1 LKIIL
6 APEHPGHFFVDE
18 FAYVMQLQ
26 FDNFAAQ
33 MESSSFAQNKNRLK
47 MRYLLVLL
55 LCSLFVSCER
65 NIDFDL
71 KESAPTLVVEGEI
84 ESGLPPRIVLTKSLD
99 YFSQINPQ
107 LLAGSFVH
115 NAEVLLSDGVQT
127 ERLVEYSI
135 PLGLGYSIYF
145 YSVDTSSP
153 ANIMLGEFNKEYTLT
168 ILAEGKSYTA
178 TTRIPALTNI
188 PDSVFFRPA
197 PQNPDTNKRVMFL
210 TISDPPGL
218 GNCGRYFTKKN
229 SEPFYPGDNSVYND
243 DVVDGTTYTVQVEP
257 GINRNDPPEFE
268 ENFFKKSDTVTLK
281 LTNIDRATYNF
292 WNTWEFAQQSIG
304 NPFSQPN
311 KVLGNISNGA
321 LGAFCG
327 YASWYKTIVV
337 E

>member
-1 LKIIL
+1 LKS
-6 APEHPGHFFVDE
+6 H
-18 FAYVMQLQ
+18 
-26 FDNFAAQ
+26 
-33 MESSSFAQNKNRLK
+33 SFAQNKYSPK
-47 MRYLLVLL
+47 MRHLLVLL
-55 LCSLFVSCER
+55 LAGLFVSCEKD
-65 NIDFDL
+65 IDFDL
-71 KESAPTLVVEGEI
+71 KESAPTLVVDGEI
-84 ESGLPPRIVLTKSLD
+84 ENGLPPVITLTKSLD

-127 ERLVEYSI
+127 KRLVEYSI

-145 YSVDTSSP
+145 YTVDTSSP
-153 ANIMLGEFNKEYTLT
+153 ANIMLGEFNKTYTLT
-168 ILAEGKSYTA
+168 IVADGKTYNA
-178 TTRIPALTNI
+178 TTHIPALTKV
-188 PDSVFFRPA
+188 PDSLFFKPA
-197 PQNPDTNKRVMFL
+197 PQNPDTNKRIMFL
-210 TISDPPGL
+210 TVSDPPGL

-229 SEPFYPGDNSVYND
+229 SETFYPGRNSVYND

-257 GINRNDPPEFE
+257 GINRNNPTEFE
-268 ENFFKKSDTVTLK
+268 ENFFRKSDTVTLK
-281 LTNIDRATYNF
+281 ICNIDRATYNF

-327 YASWYKTIVV
+327 YASWYKTMVV